1 MRISD
6 WSSDVCSSDLTIIT
20 DRAPAF
26 STTGVSYDA
35 TTSSNDGPP
44 PIRRDDSVTFERPL
58 RLEYVY
64 EGREGDLVA
73 LAEQIYFGEE
83 LTSSKPLKLYAP
95 SGNVSA
101 VIAGA
106 PVELVVDIHGAL
118 SAHATK
124 PPLVGLNPD
133 RKRTRPN

>member
-6 WSSDVCSSDLTIIT
+6 WSSDVCSSDL
-20 DRAPAF
+20 
-26 STTGVSYDA
+26 
-35 TTSSNDGPP
+35 
-44 PIRRDDSVTFERPL
+44 
-58 RLEYVY
+58 

-73 LAEQIYFGEE
+73 LAEQIYFGEA

-101 VIAGA
+101 VIAAA

-118 SAHATK
+118 SAPPTK
-124 PPLVGLNPD
+124 PPIVGLNPILQWNTRVFILQQL
-133 RKRTRPN
+133 RKMGVRQPHGEQQADGDVQGRSKAKAT

>member
-6 WSSDVCSSDLTIIT
+6 WSSDVCSSDL
-20 DRAPAF
+20 

-106 PVELVVDIHGAL
+106 PVELVVDI
-118 SAHATK
+118 
-124 PPLVGLNPD
+124 D
-133 RKRTRPN
+133 RKSTRLNSSH

>member
-6 WSSDVCSSDLTIIT
+6 WSSDVCSSDL
-20 DRAPAF
+20 
-26 STTGVSYDA
+26 
-35 TTSSNDGPP
+35 
-44 PIRRDDSVTFERPL
+44 RPL

-106 PVELVVDIHGAL
+106 PVELVVDFHGAL

-124 PPLVGLNPD
+124 PPIVGLNPILQWNKRVFMLQQLRKMGLD
-133 RKRTRPN
+133 RKSTRLNSSH

>member
-1 MRISD
+1 MSTMCLLLFFFFFKQKSAYEMRISD
-6 WSSDVCSSDLTIIT
+6 WSSDVCSSDL
-20 DRAPAF
+20 
-26 STTGVSYDA
+26 
-35 TTSSNDGPP
+35 GPP

-106 PVELVVDIHGAL
+106 PVELVVDI
-118 SAHATK
+118 
-124 PPLVGLNPD
+124 D
-133 RKRTRPN
+133 RKSTRLNSSH

>member
-6 WSSDVCSSDLTIIT
+6 WSSDVCSSDLARGVWSAACVPYSNLGNHTIIT

-44 PIRRDDSVTFERPL
+44 PIRRDDSVTFERQL

-64 EGREGDLVA
+64 EGREGDLVD

-83 LTSSKPLKLYAP
+83 LTSRTPLKLYEH
-95 SGNVSA
+95 SGNVSD
-101 VIAGA
+101 VIAR
-106 PVELVVDIHGAL
+106 L
-118 SAHATK
+118 
-124 PPLVGLNPD
+124 
-133 RKRTRPN
+133 

>member
-6 WSSDVCSSDLTIIT
+6 WSSDVCSSDL
-20 DRAPAF
+20 
-26 STTGVSYDA
+26 
-35 TTSSNDGPP
+35 
-44 PIRRDDSVTFERPL
+44 
-58 RLEYVY
+58 
-64 EGREGDLVA
+64 
-73 LAEQIYFGEE
+73 
-83 LTSSKPLKLYAP
+83 SSKPLKLYAP

-124 PPLVGLNPD
+124 PPIVGLNPILQWNKRVFMLQQL
-133 RKRTRPN
+133 RKMGLRPAHGEPEADGVVPVKRQE

>member
-6 WSSDVCSSDLTIIT
+6 WSSDVCSSDL
-20 DRAPAF
+20 
-26 STTGVSYDA
+26 
-35 TTSSNDGPP
+35 
-44 PIRRDDSVTFERPL
+44 
-58 RLEYVY
+58 

-124 PPLVGLNPD
+124 PPIVGLNPILQWNKRVFMLQQLRKMGLRPAHGEPEAD
-133 RKRTRPN
+133 RSEEHTSELQSLMSNSYAVI